1 MARTALLNVMVNAV
15 LKAGRGLARDF
26 GEVENLQVSLKGPG
40 DFVSAADR
48 RSEEILIAELKK
60 ARPDYAFLAEESG
73 TTAGADKNHRW
84 IIDPL
89 DGTMN
94 FLHGIPIFAIS
105 VGLEREGV
113 MVAGVIYN
121 PVLNELYVA
130 ERGSGA
136 FLNDRRLRVA
146 RRSQLADCVI
156 ATGIPRLNQPGQ
168 EAFLKELQVVMGRVA
183 GVRRTGSAAM
193 DLAWTASGR
202 FDGYWQHGLSAWDI
216 AAGIVIAREAGA
228 FVTDTGGGETAMET
242 GSIAA
247 GNEAVHR
254 GLLTLLAEAAST
266 A

>member
-1 MARTALLNVMVNAV
+1 
-15 LKAGRGLARDF
+15 
-26 GEVENLQVSLKGPG
+26 
-40 DFVSAADR
+40 
-48 RSEEILIAELKK
+48 
-60 ARPDYAFLAEESG
+60 
-73 TTAGADKNHRW
+73 
-84 IIDPL
+84 
-89 DGTMN
+89 
-94 FLHGIPIFAIS
+94 
-105 VGLEREGV
+105 

-146 RRSQLADCVI
+146 RRSELAECVI
-156 ATGIPRLNQPGQ
+156 ATGMPRLNQPGQ

-202 FDGYWQHGLSAWDI
+202 FDGYWQHGLSAWDV

-228 FVTDTGGGETAMET
+228 FVTDTGGGDTVMET
-242 GSIAA
+242 GSVAA

-254 GLLTLLAEAAST
+254 GLLGLLAEAG
-266 A
+266 